1 MLMENNYKNSA
12 GRKVIDRSEII
23 FNEFNL
29 TAHCNHIAKFV
40 CSEEILGCP
49 ECIER
54 LISNN

>member
-1 MLMENNYKNSA
+1 MLMAFNHVSSVV
-12 GRKVIDRSEII
+12 RKVIDRSEIN

-29 TAHCNHIAKFV
+29 TAHYNYITQFV
-40 CSEEILGCP
+40 YPKEILGCP